1 MMRPENLFNNTIV
14 FPVESSLFRN
24 FPAKAK
30 LINQIQETIIV
41 ASVKAHFH
49 FLCIESNLF
58 QLHRSYLKLHVDL
71 IMKPMQRKVFVFTG
85 ILFLVLHRWKGYFS
99 K

>member
-49 FLCIESNLF
+49 FLCIE
-58 QLHRSYLKLHVDL
+58 
-71 IMKPMQRKVFVFTG
+71 
-85 ILFLVLHRWKGYFS
+85 
-99 K
+99 

>member
-24 FPAKAK
+24 LPAKAK

-41 ASVKAHFH
+41 ASVKAHFSYV
-49 FLCIESNLF
+49 LNRICSNYTDCI
-58 QLHRSYLKLHVDL
+58 
-71 IMKPMQRKVFVFTG
+71 
-85 ILFLVLHRWKGYFS
+85 
-99 K
+99 